1 MADSR
6 PNQAFKAA
14 PKRQSQ
20 ILSITTTFGVL
31 KMAQDSRQE
40 TRTEAAFICSA
51 RLLSSCFFFLFP
63 LSNIFTMPQKLI
75 MRKKQSGRR
84 PLKIT
89 VLLYCVCIIIADYL
103 QNTIFS
109 HFTMQGQQLRKKH
122 SFLTSTYNCKSRN
135 LLFDFSFHYVFN
147 LHFVGM
153 IYIFFV
159 WMYIYEDVMASLLQ
173 ASEFLNASRKR
184 QGVVIG

>member
-63 LSNIFTMPQKLI
+63 YPIFSLCLKNLSWE
-75 MRKKQSGRR
+75 KKQSGRR

-122 SFLTSTYNCKSRN
+122 TVFWPLHTIAKLEIFCLTFLFI
-135 LLFDFSFHYVFN
+135 LF
-147 LHFVGM
+147 L
-153 IYIFFV
+153 IYT
-159 WMYIYEDVMASLLQ
+159 LQ
-173 ASEFLNASRKR
+173 AWYTFFCCLDVYIWGCDGFTVTSQWIS
-184 QGVVIG
+184 

>member
-51 RLLSSCFFFLFP
+51 RLLLFSFP

-109 HFTMQGQQLRKKH
+109 YFTMQGQQLRKKH
-122 SFLTSTYNCKSRN
+122 TVFWPLHTIAKVEIFCLTFLFIMF
-135 LLFDFSFHYVFN
+135 L
-147 LHFVGM
+147 
-153 IYIFFV
+153 IYT
-159 WMYIYEDVMASLLQ
+159 L
-173 ASEFLNASRKR
+173 
-184 QGVVIG
+184 